1 MAENRP
7 QQKAALLLRGRVFDA
22 KKLRVVR
29 MFVAETEDCMEPL
42 PWRLPCLPGRKN
54 CFLQGSALPSALAVG

>member
-29 MFVAETEDCMEPL
+29 MFVAETEDCVEPL
-42 PWRLPCLPGRKN
+42 P
-54 CFLQGSALPSALAVG
+54 